1 MTNNDF
7 FRSNLGI
14 QPKQRLMSA
23 GSFINP
29 VRTYDANEQMRI
41 VESFRGLS
49 AQSDA
54 LIDGFI
60 KKKQEE
66 GQAKADMYMT
76 DALLDPN
83 HPEHKKAKE
92 MMNSLKPQAVNLL
105 GVDYW
110 TQQYISRAQAEQLF
124 NKEKAAMELGYNENG
139 DANKSPDEYVEQ
151 LGKYRAEIENEV
163 AAYPQMVQKYFYKMP
178 RAELMNAMRDR
189 HIKDVSSQ
197 QIELRNNIASNKV
210 YDTLENTVDG
220 LSAVLYNMPDL
231 EDETLSTIQYS
242 AYLSG
247 DTKEEAAMVARLY
260 NWDGVI
266 DKAGKFMPVEQ
277 QADILQFRKLS
288 NSPIIDKLL
297 ENMRESASAGMTPE
311 QIKQSVYNGFI
322 RMVQDNE
329 DLGDEADIL
338 FNILMDRANKDT
350 ALQKESGSW
359 GYTKNNNIADDKDAA
374 LFDMADIA
382 VKGKSLRQIAVQSA
396 GLKQAEYEAKQ
407 IKDRQAVWAFLNDA
421 ELAGKISTEDITYKS
436 ADYIADKLGMNRVEA
451 GEFIESWKQKR
462 INSITVPVNESHF
475 DQYNKW
481 LHDIHTGKVTTE
493 AQIYKGFERG
503 DFHPRHYEALK
514 EELDKGGLSA
524 KEQRLHNYITN
535 YAKEYIKVKY
545 ANFPERMVAM
555 MVQADNLA
563 WDGIKDGTFTSV
575 YDANDY
581 GSKILQIIGAVPGNR
596 ELTPNNST
604 TLDELQ
610 TRQQFKDTAQK
621 EIVTPVI
628 DEKTQAARPQM
639 YLYKEETYEDF
650 LNNDVIKKYKELG
663 TPEQVLQEMYND
675 LRAQSRQ
682 SDKEVRKNFITDK
695 LNQGYFDINDLTAMY
710 YEQPDTV
717 NEFMR
722 KELGGEIEIMNGLPV
737 PKEKE
742 QREYFFQMIRQ
753 YGDND
758 KSIMFSLATALE
770 TKPYKRKLYA
780 HSKEPFG
787 RYVKGDNVDIAQT
800 K

>member
-1 MTNNDF
+1 MSEF
-7 FRSNLGI
+7 QRSNLTI

-49 AQSDA
+49 TQSDA
-54 LIDGFI
+54 LIDSFI

-66 GQAKADMYMT
+66 AQAKADMYMT
-76 DALLDPN
+76 DALLDTN

-92 MMNSLKPQAVNLL
+92 MMNGLKPQAVNLL

-110 TQQYISRAQAEQLF
+110 TQQYIWKAQSEQLYQ
-124 NKEKAAMELGYNENG
+124 KEKAAMELGYVQNG
-139 DANKSPDEYVEQ
+139 DANKSPDEYVKQ
-151 LGKYRAEIENEV
+151 LAEYRAEIEKEV
-163 AAYPQMVQKYFYKMP
+163 ATYPKEVQKLFYMKP
-178 RAELMNAMRDR
+178 RQELMNAMRDR
-189 HIKDVSSQ
+189 HIKDLSAE
-197 QIELRNNIASNKV
+197 QIKLRDNIAANKT
-210 YDTLENTVDG
+210 YNTLVNSVDG
-220 LSAVLYNMPDL
+220 LSALVYNTPDIQ
-231 EDETLSTIQYS
+231 DETLGTVEYGKYVSNK
-242 AYLSG
+242 A
-247 DTKEEAAMVARLY
+247 TKKEAENVARLFGWQG
-260 NWDGVI
+260 NI
-266 DKAGKFMPVEQ
+266 DNAGKFMPVEQ
-277 QADILQFRKLS
+277 QKDILLYRKLS
-288 NSPIIDKLL
+288 SSSMVEHLL
-297 ENMRESASAGMTPE
+297 ENIREMAEAGMKPD

-338 FNILMDRANKDT
+338 FNIVMDRANQDGSLLAAT
-350 ALQKESGSW
+350 NSW
-359 GYTKNNNIADDKDAA
+359 GYVVNNNIEEDRNIAM
-374 LFDMADIA
+374 FDMADIA

-462 INSITVPVNESHF
+462 INSITVPVNESHINQF
-475 DQYNKW
+475 NKW
-481 LHDIHTGKVTTE
+481 VHDIYTGKVTTE
-493 AQIYKGFERG
+493 AQIYDGFERG

-524 KEQRLHNYITN
+524 KEQQLHNYITN
-535 YAKEYIKVKY
+535 YVKEYIKVKY
-545 ANFPERMVAM
+545 ANFPERMIAM

-575 YDANDY
+575 YDTNDY
-581 GSKILQIIGAVPGNR
+581 GSKILQIIGAVPSNR
-596 ELTPNNST
+596 DLTPNNST
-604 TLDELQ
+604 TLNELQ

-628 DEKTQAARPQM
+628 DEKTQVASPQV
-639 YLYKEETYEDF
+639 YLFKEETYEDF

-675 LRAQSRQ
+675 LQGQSRLR
-682 SDKEVRKNFITDK
+682 DKEIRKNFIADK
-695 LNQGYFDINDLTAMY
+695 LNQGDFDINDLTAMY

-722 KELGGEIEIMNGLPV
+722 KELGGEVEIINGLPV
-737 PKEKE
+737 PKEKG
-742 QREYFFQMIRQ
+742 QRGYFFQLIRQ

-758 KSIMFSLATALE
+758 ESIMFSLVTALE
-770 TKPYKRKLYA
+770 TKPYKRKMYA

-787 RYVKGDNVDIAQT
+787 RFIKDDPVKIV
-800 K
+800 KK

>member
-1 MTNNDF
+1 MSEF
-7 FRSNLGI
+7 QRSNLTI

-23 GSFINP
+23 GSFISP

-41 VESFRGLS
+41 MESFRGLS

-54 LIDGFI
+54 LIDSFI

-92 MMNSLKPQAVNLL
+92 MMDSLKPQAVNLL

-110 TQQYISRAQAEQLF
+110 TQQYIWKAQSEQLYQ
-124 NKEKAAMELGYNENG
+124 KEKAAMELGYVQNG
-139 DANKSPDEYVEQ
+139 DANKSPDEYVKQ
-151 LGKYRAEIENEV
+151 LAGYRAEIEKEV
-163 AAYPQMVQKYFYKMP
+163 ATYPKEVQKLFYMKP
-178 RAELMNAMRDR
+178 RQELMNAMRDR
-189 HIKDVSSQ
+189 HIKDLSAE
-197 QIELRNNIASNKV
+197 QIKLRDNIAANKT
-210 YDTLENTVDG
+210 YNTLVNSVDG
-220 LSAVLYNMPDL
+220 LSALVYNAPDL
-231 EDETLSTIQYS
+231 KDETLGTVEYGKYVSNKV
-242 AYLSG
+242 
-247 DTKEEAAMVARLY
+247 TKKEAENVARLFGWQG
-260 NWDGVI
+260 NI
-266 DKAGKFMPVEQ
+266 DNAGKFMPVEQ
-277 QADILQFRKLS
+277 QKDILLYRKLS
-288 NSPIIDKLL
+288 SSSMVEHLL
-297 ENMRESASAGMTPE
+297 ENIREMAEAGMKPD

-338 FNILMDRANKDT
+338 FNIVMDRANQDGSLLAAT
-350 ALQKESGSW
+350 NSW
-359 GYTKNNNIADDKDAA
+359 GYVINNNTEEDHNIAM
-374 LFDMADIA
+374 FDMADIA

-407 IKDRQAVWAFLNDA
+407 IKDRQTVWAFLNDA
-421 ELAGKISTEDITYKS
+421 ELAGKISKEDITYKS

-475 DQYNKW
+475 NQYNKW
-481 LHDIHTGKVTTE
+481 VHDIHTGKVTTE
-493 AQIYKGFERG
+493 AQIYEGFKRG

-524 KEQRLHNYITN
+524 KEQQLHNYITN
-535 YAKEYIKVKY
+535 YVKEYIKVKY

-555 MVQADNLA
+555 IVQADNLA

-575 YDANDY
+575 YNANDY

-596 ELTPNNST
+596 DLTPNNST

-628 DEKTQAARPQM
+628 DEKTQAASPQM
-639 YLYKEETYEDF
+639 YLYKEETYKDF

-663 TPEQVLQEMYND
+663 TPEQALQEMYND
-675 LRAQSRQ
+675 LQGQSRLRDKQ
-682 SDKEVRKNFITDK
+682 IREKQLIEKASSDNIDEDSLLAILHENPDAVTKAFNGVEITYKNNMFVPNDVELRKGFYHL
-695 LNQGYFDINDLTAMY
+695 LNI
-710 YEQPDTV
+710 PV
-717 NEFMR
+717 N
-722 KELGGEIEIMNGLPV
+722 KAI
-737 PKEKE
+737 
-742 QREYFFQMIRQ
+742 
-753 YGDND
+753 
-758 KSIMFSLATALE
+758 
-770 TKPYKRKLYA
+770 YKRDPIGTLRFYCRF
-780 HSKEPFG
+780 S
-787 RYVKGDNVDIAQT
+787 GD
-800 K
+800 

>member
-1 MTNNDF
+1 MSEF
-7 FRSNLGI
+7 QRSNLTI

-41 VESFRGLS
+41 MESFRGLS

-66 GQAKADMYMT
+66 AQAKADMYMT

-110 TQQYISRAQAEQLF
+110 TQQYIWKAQSEQLYQ
-124 NKEKAAMELGYNENG
+124 KEKAAMELGYVQNG
-139 DANKSPDEYVEQ
+139 DANKSPDEYVKQ
-151 LGKYRAEIENEV
+151 LAGYRAEIEKEV
-163 AAYPQMVQKYFYKMP
+163 ATYPKEVQKLFYMKP
-178 RAELMNAMRDR
+178 RQELMNAMRDR
-189 HIKDVSSQ
+189 HIKDLSAE
-197 QIELRNNIASNKV
+197 QIKLRDNIAANKT
-210 YDTLENTVDG
+210 YNTLVNSVDG
-220 LSAVLYNMPDL
+220 LSVLVYNTPDL
-231 EDETLSTIQYS
+231 KDETLGTVEYGKYVSNK
-242 AYLSG
+242 A
-247 DTKEEAAMVARLY
+247 TKKEAENVARLFGWQG
-260 NWDGVI
+260 NI
-266 DKAGKFMPVEQ
+266 DNAGKFMPVEQ
-277 QADILQFRKLS
+277 QADILLYRKLS
-288 NSPIIDKLL
+288 NSSMVEHLL
-297 ENMRESASAGMTPE
+297 ENIREMAEAGMKPD

-338 FNILMDRANKDT
+338 FNIVMDRANQDGSLLAAT
-350 ALQKESGSW
+350 NSW
-359 GYTKNNNIADDKDAA
+359 GYVINNNTEEDHNIAM
-374 LFDMADIA
+374 FDMADIA
-382 VKGKSLRQIAVQSA
+382 IKGKSLRQIAVQSA

-475 DQYNKW
+475 NQYNKW

-535 YAKEYIKVKY
+535 YVKEYIKVKY

-555 MVQADNLA
+555 IVQAENLA

-596 ELTPNNST
+596 DLTPNNST

-628 DEKTQAARPQM
+628 DEKTQAASPQM

-663 TPEQVLQEMYND
+663 TPEQVLREMYND
-675 LRAQSRQ
+675 LQGQSRLR
-682 SDKEVRKNFITDK
+682 DKQVRQKQLVEMASRKDIDEDTLK
-695 LNQGYFDINDLTAMY
+695 AILNED
-710 YEQPDTV
+710 PDAVTKAFNGIELIFQNGEIV
-717 NEFMR
+717 PKDEDMR
-722 KELGGEIEIMNGLPV
+722 KD
-737 PKEKE
+737 
-742 QREYFFQMIRQ
+742 YFYLKKRYSKIPRVKILTWF
-753 YGDND
+753 
-758 KSIMFSLATALE
+758 KS
-770 TKPYKRKLYA
+770 R
-780 HSKEPFG
+780 G
-787 RYVKGDNVDIAQT
+787 
-800 K
+800 